1 MSTRD
6 SFLSA
11 VVAKPGETRIRPWIA
26 ELVSY
31 TSSGR
36 CCHPSDDRLWTAELS
51 ASPPRGA
58 AISRAIRPP
67 AAGSP
72 LPVAELPASERRCQR
87 WNVAATRW
95 TFGRRCRLLNCPR
108 RNVAATRWTFG
119 RRCRLLNCP
128 CRNVAATRWTFG
140 CGPPDCRPVI
150 VGTPPS
156 AVVTLFARS
165 LHYFHFR
172 FIFSSLS
179 FL

>member
-1 MSTRD
+1 
-6 SFLSA
+6 
-11 VVAKPGETRIRPWIA
+11 
-26 ELVSY
+26 VSY

-36 CCHPSDDRLWTAELS
+36 CYHPSDDRLWTAELS

-58 AISRAIRPP
+58 AISHAIRPP

-72 LPVAELPASERRCQR
+72 LPVAELPVSERRCHPLDVRTPLPVADLPASERRCQR
-87 WNVAATRW
+87 
-95 TFGRRCRLLNCPR
+95 
-108 RNVAATRWTFG
+108 
-119 RRCRLLNCP
+119 
-128 CRNVAATRWTFG
+128 RNVAATRWTFG

-150 VGTPPS
+150 AGTPPS
-156 AVVTLFARS
+156 AVVTLFVRS

>member
-11 VVAKPGETRIRPWIA
+11 VVAKPDETRIRPWIA
-26 ELVSY
+26 GLVSY

-87 WNVAATRW
+87 
-95 TFGRRCRLLNCPR
+95 
-108 RNVAATRWTFG
+108 
-119 RRCRLLNCP
+119 
-128 CRNVAATRWTFG
+128 RNVAATRWTFG

-150 VGTPPS
+150 AGTPPS
-156 AVVTLFARS
+156 AVVTLFVRS